1 GYAPLCMDLTLEAY
15 RNIVKNVGS
24 RADIATL
31 CGVSKGFRYV
41 AERALYNTLFMRNDE
56 ETAILCNT
64 LSNSLRLA
72 KHVDAL
78 TISPAEDDLSSDSED
93 EDDQYEPSEPTE
105 MNWQAVAQA
114 LEKTTCLR
122 YLNVHTN
129 TNAKSLAW
137 VFNKVTFQ
145 LRKFHCEFDWDH
157 HLVAFLGR
165 QTELEDLFIADYRDE
180 EHADTPPPT
189 EPLSLSLTLAAHAI
203 PKLSI
208 LDCTFSEAAMAV
220 VPGRPVTHLK
230 TCFSH
235 DELGPKREEMY
246 ALLSKVVQSTRPL
259 RSLDIGDSLYTD
271 SFSAELLAS
280 IANTRSLIAELKHLG
295 TLVLPI
301 DGRERLQFYGLLMRF
316 PKIQSV
322 EFEVTEWDP
331 PPSSPAALR
340 ALAGELRLYSPSV
353 LRIIFVQNFD
363 RTVVTAVDG
372 ICRVDPEI
380 STDLLWRER

>member
-1 GYAPLCMDLTLEAY
+1 MDLTLEAY

-24 RADIATL
+24 RSDIATL
-31 CGVSKGFRYV
+31 CGVSKGFRYI
-41 AERALYNTLFMRNDE
+41 AERALYNTLFMRNDD
-56 ETAILCNT
+56 ETLLLCHT
-64 LSNSLRLA
+64 LINSLRLA
-72 KHVDAL
+72 EYVDAL
-78 TISPAEDDLSSDSED
+78 TISFSEDDSTEDSNSTD
-93 EDDQYEPSEPTE
+93 EGAYEPIQ
-105 MNWQAVAQA
+105 MNWLLVAQA
-114 LEKTTCLR
+114 LKNTTRLR
-122 YLNVHTN
+122 YLNVHIS
-129 TNAKSLAW
+129 ASEKAYSWIVDEA
-137 VFNKVTFQ
+137 TFQ

-157 HLVAFLGR
+157 HLVAFLDR
-165 QTELEDLFIADYRDE
+165 QTELEDLFIADYRDDE
-180 EHADTPPPT
+180 PDTDTHTPPP
-189 EPLSLSLTLAAHAI
+189 LTLAANSI

-208 LDCTFSEAAMAV
+208 LECTFSEAAMAI

-235 DELGPKREEMY
+235 DELSAKREEMY
-246 ALLSKVVQSTRPL
+246 TLLSRIVLSTRPL
-259 RSLDIGDSLYTD
+259 RSLDIGDSLYTET
-271 SFSAELLAS
+271 FSTELLAS

-316 PKIQSV
+316 PSIQSV

-340 ALAGELRLYSPSV
+340 ALGGELRLYSPSV
-353 LRIIFVQNFD
+353 VRIIFVQDFE
-363 RTVVTAVDG
+363 RSVVAAVDG